1 MKPSFHRD
9 APTAQAAVDI
19 FQGVWKSAF
28 PPDAGVEAGTVRS
41 FDDNRIKWVDGQL
54 GGLRKRSVLE
64 LGPYEGYITHSLQ
77 ALLPVLPIQGRTSTE
92 LLRRKQSLCVPAREG
107 RHPQIRR
114 RIRTNRHH
122 GPISSVKPQG
132 RPDVVVSGSQTAPD
146 LRSAPIGVRASRTH
160 PTIAPAAGAREG
172 RSTHHN

>member
-64 LGPYEGYITHSLQ
+64 LGPYEGYITHQLYRLGAAPIVAVEASNISYLKCLIVKEILGIE
-77 ALLPVLPIQGRTSTE
+77 ARFLHGDYPVLHGLDDRTFRFV
-92 LLRRKQSLCVPAREG
+92 LG
-107 RHPQIRR
+107 NRHPLPSVGSTG
-114 RIRTNRHH
+114 RIA
-122 GPISSVKPQG
+122 VDCK
-132 RPDVVVSGSQTAPD
+132 
-146 LRSAPIGVRASRTH
+146 GV
-160 PTIAPAAGAREG
+160 
-172 RSTHHN
+172 